1 MSREGKHRFLK
12 KLGSFLLLLFSA
24 VAIYLFVCFYN
35 PQDPAE
41 EPLPQELH
49 GASPAVV
56 LSSEDELPRVISDFP
71 VPVLCSWGD
80 VSLKLIAGSS
90 YDTAFENGFGR
101 VLALR
106 YLYGTTEVDVYS
118 IYPARA
124 VSILGRADYHMSV
137 APSPLL
143 AGWSSVRMPRTAP
156 ETYLAARLAD
166 KIGLQDVAVDGFG
179 QRPGNLNDI
188 LALFGDS
195 LRQSEHTGNLAYD
208 AQHLLVKI
216 VVVVDD
222 AKMRMTRPRLDDFL
236 IQFAGYAQSLCVGFL
251 IACGVGGCG
260 VVLLSTIGG

>member
-71 VPVLCSWGD
+71 VPVLCSGGD

-143 AGWSSVRMPRTAP
+143 AGWSSVRMENSTSIRIHIQTDSGLYAVIVPKTA
-156 ETYLAARLAD
+156 L
-166 KIGLQDVAVDGFG
+166 G
-179 QRPGNLNDI
+179 
-188 LALFGDS
+188 
-195 LRQSEHTGNLAYD
+195 
-208 AQHLLVKI
+208 
-216 VVVVDD
+216 
-222 AKMRMTRPRLDDFL
+222 
-236 IQFAGYAQSLCVGFL
+236 
-251 IACGVGGCG
+251 
-260 VVLLSTIGG
+260 LLSEIVRPLQLTTYSSDS